1 MRPVCKGRPQWMQP
15 RAGLPPTSPF
25 ASPAFLFLTFLLCG
39 AVISTACGKSYRTLD
54 GRRMKQSD
62 ITRLEQRL
70 TDGMQ
75 IAQLAWRCRAQTSR
89 VFIRHPTS

>member
-1 MRPVCKGRPQWMQP
+1 MQP

-89 VFIRHPTS
+89 VFTRHPTS